1 MPACGVHAERALITE
16 MKRGGEQCKLSDK
29 SAIFS
34 KKNLGAIIEG
44 IESQAS
50 SSQ

>member
-16 MKRGGEQCKLSDK
+16 MKRGGECKLSDK